1 MADAPNPLREAR
13 RRAAFARLQPS
24 FPLSISMVGIELPG
38 GARLDDDEFVVRTSK
53 DWGLSIKPLI
63 LTTKRL
69 VCPSDLTGRSSVTLR
84 LTDVRSV
91 TLRKHWVGFSTI
103 VVETVDRRQA
113 SFASHI
119 NGPLVRSDIAAMVDA
134 ANGVSAPTPSAAAA
148 PPSGDRYAQLREIS
162 QLKESGVLSEAE
174 FEKEKA
180 RILEQP

>member
-1 MADAPNPLREAR
+1 MADAEREAR
-13 RRAAFARLQPS
+13 RRAAFARMQSS
-24 FPLSISMVGIELPG
+24 FPLSISTNDVDLPG

-63 LTTKRL
+63 LTTRRL
-69 VCPSDLTGRSSVTLR
+69 FCPSDLTGRSSVVLR
-84 LTDVRSV
+84 LSDVRSV

-103 VVETVDRRQA
+103 VVENVDRRQA

-134 ANGVSAPTPSAAAA
+134 AHGVTAPNPSAAVS
-148 PPSGDRYAQLREIS
+148 PPPAGDRYQQLRELS
-162 QLKESGVLSEAE
+162 ELKQSGMLSEAE

-180 RILEQP
+180 RILKQP